1 MAGALLALLPLGYL
15 VVRTVEAGDR
25 VGAILARPGTLELV
39 GRSLALVGTVTTLCL
54 VLGVGLAALVTRTTL
69 PGRRLFAVLLALPL
83 AVPSYVAA
91 FAWVAAAPWARGF
104 VGATLVLTACTY
116 PYVFLPVVAAMR
128 GVDPAQEEVARSLGR
143 GPGRTFLTVT
153 VRQVWPAAASGGL
166 LVALYVLSDFGAVSL
181 LQFDAF
187 TRVIHTSY
195 RASFDR
201 TPAAVLSLLLVVL
214 TVLIAL
220 GERRSRGGLE
230 QTRVGSGLSRR
241 SEPLQLGRLAAS
253 GATAAVVAV
262 VGVAL
267 AFPLASLVYWFVT
280 GLSAGVDVD
289 RLVTSTGT
297 TLLLALL
304 GALVTM
310 AIAVPIGVLA
320 ARHRSRATSAI
331 ELGAWAGHALPGI
344 VVALAL
350 VFFGVRV
357 AQPIYQRTPL
367 LLIAYAV
374 LFLPAGVGAVRA
386 SVAMSSPRVEEV
398 ARSLGSRPLDVLRR
412 VTLPL
417 AGPGVAAGTALVL
430 LTIMK
435 ELPATLLLRPTG
447 SNTLATSLWTETGV
461 AAYAAAAPYALALVA
476 LAVAPTLWL
485 MHAQGRLGES
495 IEPAESAE
503 SAGLEGPAESAG
515 LLAPVRPPRSHT
527 ATPSLANVVEPQ
539 SDPQRRSVL

>member
-1 MAGALLALLPLGYL
+1 VAGALLALLPLGYL

-25 VGAILARPGTLELV
+25 VWAILARPGTLELV
-39 GRSLALVGTVTTLCL
+39 GRSLALVGAVTALCL
-54 VLGVGLAALVTRTTL
+54 VLGVGLAALVARTTL
-69 PGRRLFAVLLALPL
+69 PGRRFLAVLLALPL

-116 PYVFLPVVAAMR
+116 PYVYLPVVAAMR
-128 GVDPAQEEVARSLGR
+128 RVDPAQEEVARSLGR
-143 GPGRTFLTVT
+143 GPWRTFVTVT
-153 VRQVWPAAASGGL
+153 VRQVWPAAASGAL
-166 LVALYVLSDFGAVSL
+166 LVALYTLSDFGAVSL

-230 QTRVGSGLSRR
+230 QTRVGSGVSRR
-241 SEPLQLGRLAAS
+241 CEPLRLGWVATA
-253 GATAAVVAV
+253 GATAAVVGV
-262 VGVAL
+262 LVVAL
-267 AFPLASLVYWFVT
+267 AFPVASLLHWFVT
-280 GLSAGVDVD
+280 GLSAGIDVQ
-289 RLVTSTGT
+289 RLLSSTGT

-304 GALVTM
+304 GTLATM
-310 AIAVPIGVLA
+310 AVAVPIGVLV
-320 ARHRSRATSAI
+320 ARHRSRTSSAI

-386 SVAMSSPRVEEV
+386 AVAMSSPRVEEV
-398 ARSLGSRPLDVLRR
+398 ARSLGSGPLEVLRR

-476 LAVAPTLWL
+476 LAVVPTLWL
-485 MHAQGRLGES
+485 MHAQGRLAEAV
-495 IEPAESAE
+495 EPVH
-503 SAGLEGPAESAG
+503 GPANVT
-515 LLAPVRPPRSHT
+515 APQPDRR
-527 ATPSLANVVEPQ
+527 Q
-539 SDPQRRSVL
+539 RSVL